1 VTLDPHKW
9 LAQTFEAGG
18 LLVRDGRL
26 LARAF
31 TLRPDYMQDV
41 EPADDE
47 INFADHGLALTRRFR
62 ALKVWLSLKVLGVG
76 WFRALVDRGCRLAEL
91 GQGLLEEAGTFEVL
105 SPRQLSIV
113 CFRYVPAGFAAG
125 GEEGEAFLDR
135 LNRDLIDA
143 VRQTGRAFLSSTRLG
158 GRVAIRFCFVN
169 WRTTTADVEEV
180 VRLLGTLGQE
190 LAGRTVTA
198 RL

>member
-1 VTLDPHKW
+1 
-9 LAQTFEAGG
+9 
-18 LLVRDGRL
+18 
-26 LARAF
+26 
-31 TLRPDYMQDV
+31 
-41 EPADDE
+41 
-47 INFADHGLALTRRFR
+47 
-62 ALKVWLSLKVLGVG
+62 VG

-105 SPRQLSIV
+105 SPRQLSII

-125 GEEGEAFLDR
+125 GEEGEAYLDR

-158 GRVAIRFCFVN
+158 GHVAIRFCFVN

-190 LAGRTVTA
+190 LAGRDKC
-198 RL
+198 LE